1 MTDEQHPGQLETTG
15 TSEHSDSKSTSQQ
28 SAGPGRISKSGKRSK
43 TAKGSTGQRY
53 TVKERAEKIAE
64 IETRLSEGLNI
75 KAAIK
80 EAGIS
85 EQTYYRWKRNAAPK
99 DKPEKPV
106 LQQPK
111 VEKMSGSELETL
123 EDLVALEAENIRLR
137 TQLAEKL
144 RAENAELR
152 KRLGME

>member
-1 MTDEQHPGQLETTG
+1 MSDEQHPGQLEPASV
-15 TSEHSDSKSTSQQ
+15 SEHSDTTLTSQK
-28 SAGPGRISKSGKRSK
+28 SAPSSRSGKSGKRSAP
-43 TAKGSTGQRY
+43 AKAANGQRY
-53 TVKERAEKIAE
+53 SAKEKASKIAQ
-64 IETRLSEGLNI
+64 IETRSSEGVNI

-85 EQTYYRWKRNAAPK
+85 EQTYYRWKRNAAPQEEPQK
-99 DKPEKPV
+99 VAPPRKAEKT
-106 LQQPK
+106 
-111 VEKMSGSELETL
+111 SSAELETL

>member
-1 MTDEQHPGQLETTG
+1 MADEQHPGQLETNDA
-15 TSEHSDSKSTSQQ
+15 SEHSESKSTSQQ
-28 SAGPGRISKSGKRSK
+28 SAGPGRIRKSGKRSK
-43 TAKGSTGQRY
+43 APKGSTGQRY

-85 EQTYYRWKRNAAPK
+85 EQTYYRWKRNAAPN
-99 DKPEKPV
+99 DKPVKPAP
-106 LQQPK
+106 QPK
-111 VEKMSGSELETL
+111 GEKKSGSVLETL
-123 EDLVALEAENIRLR
+123 EDLVTLEAENIRLR

>member
-28 SAGPGRISKSGKRSK
+28 SADRGRISKSRKRST

-85 EQTYYRWKRNAAPK
+85 EQTYYRWKRTAAPK

-106 LQQPK
+106 PQPK
-111 VEKMSGSELETL
+111 VEKKSGSELETL

>member
-1 MTDEQHPGQLETTG
+1 MTDEQHPGQLEATG

-28 SAGPGRISKSGKRSK
+28 SADPGRISKSRKLRT

-80 EAGIS
+80 EDGIS

-106 LQQPK
+106 PQPK
-111 VEKMSGSELETL
+111 VEKKSGRVLETL
-123 EDLVALEAENIRLR
+123 EDLVTLEAENIRLR